1 MKETEHIGW
10 KRIETFNERFSYFA
24 SAGEKSNTLA
34 KWTITPRSGIQ
45 EVPFTKM
52 FFFLFL

>member
-34 KWTITPRSGIQ
+34 KRTITPRSGIQ

-52 FFFLFL
+52 FFFIFL